1 MIRLKKI
8 KSLKERVQIRKC
20 GEVFHLVSKGAVC
33 EESDEIFSYLL
44 TLLNDEDRAKAVY
57 YHSKGRF
64 DDIYYLTLD
73 VLGES
78 HADWDFVDE
87 SGHIDFSKRTV
98 FHHMLYLDSI
108 RSPFNVGSIFRSS
121 EAFGVERI
129 FLRPGSAD
137 PRHTRALK
145 SGKGCVDAIP
155 YSFEELEEMDA
166 SIPVFALEVGG
177 RDITDFE
184 FPDYGI
190 CIIGN
195 EESGVSPSSLKAA
208 DRSLGRVSIRQYGA
222 KGSINVASAA
232 AIMLSAWA
240 NSSAKKHKDA

>member
-1 MIRLKKI
+1 
-8 KSLKERVQIRKC
+8 
-20 GEVFHLVSKGAVC
+20 
-33 EESDEIFSYLL
+33 
-44 TLLNDEDRAKAVY
+44 
-57 YHSKGRF
+57 
-64 DDIYYLTLD
+64 
-73 VLGES
+73 
-78 HADWDFVDE
+78 
-87 SGHIDFSKRTV
+87 
-98 FHHMLYLDSI
+98 
-108 RSPFNVGSIFRSS
+108 
-121 EAFGVERI
+121 
-129 FLRPGSAD
+129 
-137 PRHTRALK
+137 
-145 SGKGCVDAIP
+145 
-155 YSFEELEEMDA
+155 MDA

-177 RDITDFE
+177 RDITEFE

>member
-8 KSLKERVQIRKC
+8 KSLKERVQLRKC
-20 GEVFHLVSKGAVC
+20 GEVFHLLANGDDT
-33 EESDEIFSYLL
+33 DERDDVFSYLL
-44 TLLNDEDRAKAVY
+44 SLLSAEQKDKAVY
-57 YHSKGRF
+57 FYQKGRYE
-64 DDIYYLTLD
+64 DIYYLTLD

-78 HADWDFVDE
+78 PADWDFVDE

-137 PRHTRALK
+137 PRHPRALK

-195 EESGVSPSSLKAA
+195 EESGVSPSSLKVAE
-208 DRSLGRVSIRQYGA
+208 RSLGRVSIRQYGA